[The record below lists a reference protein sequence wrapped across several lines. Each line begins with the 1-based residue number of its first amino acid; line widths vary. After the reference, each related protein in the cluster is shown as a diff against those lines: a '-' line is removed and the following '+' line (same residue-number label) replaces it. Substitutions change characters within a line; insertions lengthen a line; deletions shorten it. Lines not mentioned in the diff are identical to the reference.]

1 MTTAN
6 GGRNRFPVALLL
18 APLLA
23 GLVLAG
29 LGLAHPAPA
38 HAAVA
43 KTAGAAEAARAA
55 RAGGAAGAAGAAGG
69 DRIPAYDLTAR
80 VGTDGSV
87 AVRERFTYDLA
98 APRPTPLN
106 WAVPIR
112 FTSAGDSTD
121 GRDQATGQV
130 VSVHD
135 LAVRMDGR
143 PVRTYHDHQA
153 WWYSVW
159 IGPDGTTPAG
169 RHSYEVRYVLRG
181 LVTGP
186 RDQQASGSGDSGVAP
201 AAMWWNAISAH
212 DEPIDRV
219 RLTVTAPG
227 TPTRVSCTVG
237 GNTTPCTSSVSGST
251 VTFTAAGLPGSS
263 AVTTYAELP
272 GVHAENSTAILPGVK
287 ATLRSNLAGPG
298 AMAGLPAGAVW
309 AVAALAM
316 AALIVGLVL
325 VARRPRLPRA
335 AVRDSGAL
343 VAIAGLVLAYFLAR
357 FDLVW
362 WALPVVC
369 FGAALVVM
377 SLTLPSDGAS
387 RLAGASRT
395 ASEPSGPK
403 PVAPAG

>member
-1 MTTAN
+1 MTTAY
-6 GGRNRFPVALLL
+6 GGRTRFPVVLLL

-23 GLVLAG
+23 GLVLTG

-38 HAAVA
+38 RAAVTKAA
-43 KTAGAAEAARAA
+43 KAAE
-55 RAGGAAGAAGAAGG
+55 G
-69 DRIPAYDLTAR
+69 DRIPAYDISAR

-98 APRPTPLN
+98 ARPTPLN

-112 FTSAGDSTD
+112 FTSAGESAD

-153 WWYSVW
+153 WWYTIW

-169 RHSYEVRYVLRG
+169 RHSYEVSYVLRG
-181 LVTGP
+181 LVTSPSDQLRGTNGP
-186 RDQQASGSGDSGVAP
+186 RSAG
-201 AAMWWNAISAH
+201 MWWNAVSAH

-219 RLTVTAPG
+219 RLTVTAPEA
-227 TPTRVSCTVG
+227 PVRVSCTI
-237 GNTTPCTSSVSGST
+237 TDDTAPCRAGVSGST
-251 VTFTAAGLPGSS
+251 VTFTAAGLPGRS

-272 GVHAENSTAILPGVK
+272 GVHADDYTAILPGVK

-309 AVAALAM
+309 GVTALLAAAVV
-316 AALIVGLVL
+316 VGLVL
-325 VARRPRLPRA
+325 VARRPRLPRM
-335 AVRDSGAL
+335 AVRDTGAL
-343 VAIAGLVLAYFLAR
+343 VTVAGLVLAYFLAR
-357 FDLVW
+357 YDLVW

-369 FGAALVVM
+369 FGAALVVISPM
-377 SLTLPSDGAS
+377 LPSSGAH
-387 RLAGASRT
+387 RPAGA
-395 ASEPSGPK
+395 APAPCGPK
-403 PVAPAG
+403 PVAPTR

>member
-1 MTTAN
+1 MTTAY
-6 GGRNRFPVALLL
+6 GGRTRFPVVLPL
-18 APLLA
+18 ASLLA

-43 KTAGAAEAARAA
+43 K
-55 RAGGAAGAAGAAGG
+55 AAGAAKAAKAAKAAEG
-69 DRIPAYDLTAR
+69 DRIPAYDITAR

-98 APRPTPLN
+98 AGRPTPLN

-112 FTSAGDSTD
+112 FTSAGESAD

-153 WWYSVW
+153 WWYAIW

-169 RHSYEVRYVLRG
+169 RHSYEVSYVLRG
-181 LVTGP
+181 LVTSPG
-186 RDQQASGSGDSGVAP
+186 DQRQGASGAGTAQ
-201 AAMWWNAISAH
+201 MWWNAISAH

-227 TPTRVSCTVG
+227 TPARVSCTI
-237 GNTTPCTSSVSGST
+237 TDDAAPCRARADGST
-251 VTFTAAGLPGSS
+251 VTFTAANLPGKS

-272 GVHAENSTAILPGVK
+272 GVHADDSAAILPGVK

-298 AMAGLPAGAVW
+298 AMAGLPASVVW
-309 AVAALAM
+309 AVAALL
-316 AALIVGLVL
+316 AAAVVVGLVL
-325 VARRPRLPRA
+325 VARRPRLPAA
-335 AVRDSGAL
+335 AVRDTGAL
-343 VAIAGLVLAYFLAR
+343 VAIGGLVLAYFLAR
-357 FDLVW
+357 YDLIW

-377 SLTLPSDGAS
+377 SLMLPSPGAH
-387 RLAGASRT
+387 RPA
-395 ASEPSGPK
+395 EPAPSPTGPE